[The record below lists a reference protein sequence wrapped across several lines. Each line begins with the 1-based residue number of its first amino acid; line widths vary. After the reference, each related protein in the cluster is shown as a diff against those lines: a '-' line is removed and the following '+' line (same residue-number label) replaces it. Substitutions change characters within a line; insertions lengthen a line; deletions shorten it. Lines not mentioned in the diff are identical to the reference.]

1 MLKVVCSIIIIL
13 TGIAISIINQDKLSV
28 SKEQSRQKEVIESLE
43 EAIKMEEIKTEDLNK
58 RKEKANSDENIEEI
72 ARENFGFI
80 KDGEIVIKPNK

>member
-13 TGIAISIINQDKLSV
+13 TGIAISIINQDKISV
-28 SKEQSRQKEVIESLE
+28 SKEQLRQKEVIESLE